1 MLTKKHFEKMAL
13 IILNNTSNFKSLA
26 LKCEFI
32 DQMSDYFTSIN
43 PNFDKTKFV
52 DACHNSQE
60 KVEKAFR
67 KEVEKRG
74 FDNNKIEF
82 IQIG

>member
-1 MLTKKHFEKMAL
+1 MLTKTHFEKIAE

-32 DQMSDYFTSIN
+32 DQMSDYFVSIN

-52 DACHNSQE
+52 DACHNYKSSLE
-60 KVEKAFR
+60 KSFKD
-67 KEVEKRG
+67 EVKKRG
-74 FDNNKIEF
+74 FDTNKIEF
-82 IQIG
+82 VHIR

>member
-1 MLTKKHFEKMAL
+1 MAL